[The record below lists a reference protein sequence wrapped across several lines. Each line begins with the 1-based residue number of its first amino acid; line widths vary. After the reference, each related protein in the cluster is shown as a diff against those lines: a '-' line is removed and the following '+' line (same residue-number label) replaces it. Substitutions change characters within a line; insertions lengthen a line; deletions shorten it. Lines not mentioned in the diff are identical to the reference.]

1 MGLRQSLDE
10 GAGEI
15 GDDIGE
21 EMPSTPTELREELPA
36 GIDELPADV
45 AGPPLGDDSRE
56 TANDQAWTNDW
67 TSEGSSIDAVVEDT
81 PLDRFL

>member
-15 GDDIGE
+15 GDGIAE
-21 EMPSTPTELREELPA
+21 EIPSTSAQLRETVPDDVAELNTVDGGVSPNSETPTESEVSTNGGA
-36 GIDELPADV
+36 SDEL
-45 AGPPLGDDSRE
+45 
-56 TANDQAWTNDW
+56 
-67 TSEGSSIDAVVEDT
+67 SIDVVVGDT